1 MWCSNYANHH
11 YISPQETS
19 LFDYLQSYNGL
30 KNPSNLDGGLEY
42 INKTSRPRLSSTVS
56 AARNIGLPQGLPWP
70 LRPAPLQRTIYNFVA
85 GDRFINLGK
94 SLSYPVGDISTWTT
108 MQGKGDTI
116 ERMTT
121 ADADLFNLNSQS
133 AMVDQIN
140 WAAKVHL

>member
-1 MWCSNYANHH
+1 
-11 YISPQETS
+11 
-19 LFDYLQSYNGL
+19 
-30 KNPSNLDGGLEY
+30 
-42 INKTSRPRLSSTVS
+42 
-56 AARNIGLPQGLPWP
+56 
-70 LRPAPLQRTIYNFVA
+70 
-85 GDRFINLGK
+85 
-94 SLSYPVGDISTWTT
+94 